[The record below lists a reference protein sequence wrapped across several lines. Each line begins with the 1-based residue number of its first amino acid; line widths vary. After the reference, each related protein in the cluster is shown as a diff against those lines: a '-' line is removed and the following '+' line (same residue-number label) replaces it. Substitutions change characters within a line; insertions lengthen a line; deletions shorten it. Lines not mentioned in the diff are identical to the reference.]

1 MDKGEGNMVDEEHV
15 MDSLERAPDY
25 EQGLQRLSPQDKLIV
40 KKLQKVTVESTNV
53 TGSKRDAPALPET
66 AKKVS
71 NKRAQSSAH

>member
-1 MDKGEGNMVDEEHV
+1 MIEPTGQTH
-15 MDSLERAPDY
+15 S
-25 EQGLQRLSPQDKLIV
+25 Q
-40 KKLQKVTVESTNV
+40 KLQKVTVESTNV